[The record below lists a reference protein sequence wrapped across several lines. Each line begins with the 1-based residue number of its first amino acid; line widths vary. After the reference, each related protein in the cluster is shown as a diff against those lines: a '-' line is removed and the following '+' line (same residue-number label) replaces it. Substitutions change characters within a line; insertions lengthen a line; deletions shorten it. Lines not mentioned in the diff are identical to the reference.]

1 MGLRISL
8 GIAAASPLENVGVR
22 YLSSRKSD
30 SRYLIEAAPGMAMND
45 IRYAEH
51 VNATAVCVELALSG
65 VEADLE
71 KELEASTG
79 RAAEALRRVLDRLRQ
94 RQETVAELTK
104 QVH

>member
-1 MGLRISL
+1 
-8 GIAAASPLENVGVR
+8 
-22 YLSSRKSD
+22 
-30 SRYLIEAAPGMAMND
+30 MAMND

-94 RQETVAELTK
+94 RRETVAELTK

>member
-1 MGLRISL
+1 LNLPREYASL
-8 GIAAASPLENVGVR
+8 ITLALLGTVLYPSVAIAHRAR
-22 YLSSRKSD
+22 SSAKC
-30 SRYLIEAAPGMAMND
+30 GAMND

-94 RQETVAELTK
+94 RRETVAELTK